1 MAHRLLA
8 PSVDRL
14 DDHAEP
20 VGLGQNVD
28 QRPDLADIAKL
39 QRLLDG
45 GGARS
50 DVSRVVLVTLAA
62 GERGG

>member
-28 QRPDLADIAKL
+28 QRLDLADITKL
-39 QRLLDG
+39 QRMLDDG
-45 GGARS
+45 
-50 DVSRVVLVTLAA
+50 VSRVVLVTLAA